1 MRMKKNGPDP
11 FFLPAA
17 LDDEAEALEAGVDA
31 GFTAGAGVDDV
42 ETTPRVGTS
51 GMEIEDVALPVL
63 FLAVLF
69 LAALFLTGR
78 LAADFFAVFL
88 ATFLTGRLVALA
100 VDFFATFL
108 TDFLAAVFL
117 TAFFAVFLAVRFA
130 ATEMT
135 PCNETAHVAK
145 APCP

>member
-11 FFLPAA
+11 FFLLAV
-17 LDDEAEALEAGVDA
+17 LDDEVDALEAGVVDA
-31 GFTAGAGVDDV
+31 GFAAGAGVDDV

-51 GMEIEDVALPVL
+51 GMERAAAELT
-63 FLAVLF
+63 
-69 LAALFLTGR
+69 ALFLIAR
-78 LAADFFAVFL
+78 FAVDFFALFFAVFFTAFL
-88 ATFLTGRLVALA
+88 AGRLVALA

-108 TDFLAAVFL
+108 TDFLADFLAAVFL
-117 TAFFAVFLAVRFA
+117 TAFLAVFLAVRFA